1 MGKINVLSFAV
12 ANLIAAGEVVD
23 RPSSVIKELMENSI
37 DAGATTITV
46 EIQKG
51 GTTFMRV
58 SDNGCGIEPEDLP
71 TALRRHATSKIKDA
85 EDLDAIMSLG
95 FRGEA
100 LAAISSVANV
110 RIISKTRDN
119 STGAMIESH
128 GGNVVG
134 VTERG
139 ASDGT
144 TIIVEDLFYNVPA
157 RRKFLKKDLTEAMA
171 VSAAVEK
178 IALSH
183 PEIAIK
189 FISDGTLKLE
199 TTGDGKAIS
208 AIYSVFGRDFASK
221 LLKVESA
228 GENIKV
234 SGYVG
239 RSDNVRSNRNYQNFY
254 INGRYVKS
262 KTAMAA
268 IEQAYSSYIPPE
280 KFPCCVLFI
289 DIDPRTVDV
298 NVHPAKLEV
307 KFSNEKPV
315 FESIYYA
322 VRNTLESNITRP
334 EVQLQNGHISSA
346 EYRNMATGRVS
357 GTKNITES
365 QKKQNPLAAFVPIE
379 DKSAPKAEQTRYET
393 GISSA
398 DKFGLAM
405 NFPKKENT
413 PPPRAEEPYFS
424 VPSVLKNDSFKKPDI
439 EKPKEEVKVASE
451 VQPSPPKEEHK
462 NENVRSEILP
472 GEVKPPKK
480 AESVSHTE
488 EKREEKVIQPYKI
501 IGEAFN
507 SYVFIDLGEKMLIID
522 KHAAH
527 ERIIFERFK
536 KIMHTRE
543 QASQLLMLPIEINLG
558 RDECAALDEYKDE
571 IESVG
576 FDFSISDNKISVLSS
591 PTGINSEAI
600 PDIFQTFA
608 ERLLSGT
615 GNVSLTRDLIFE
627 KALYQA
633 SCKAAIKAGRQYAEG
648 HIEWLCRKMM
658 EMPDITFCPHGR
670 PVAIEMTKN
679 MLDKQFERL

>member
-23 RPSSVIKELMENSI
+23 RPCSVIKELMENSI
-37 DAGATTITV
+37 DAGADTITV
-46 EIQKG
+46 EIQNG
-51 GTTFMRV
+51 GKTFMRV

-110 RIISKTRDN
+110 RIISKTRD
-119 STGAMIESH
+119 SATGAMIESR
-128 GGNVVG
+128 GGNVFG

-139 ASDGT
+139 SSDGT
-144 TIIVEDLFYNVPA
+144 TIIVEDLFFNVPA

-171 VSAAVEK
+171 VSTTVEK

-183 PEIAIK
+183 PEIAIR
-189 FISDGTLKLE
+189 FISDGVSRLE
-199 TTGDGKAIS
+199 TSGDGKAIS
-208 AIYSVFGRDFASK
+208 AIYSVFGREFAAK
-221 LLKVESA
+221 MLPVENTSTD
-228 GENIKV
+228 IKV

-239 RSDNVRSNRNYQNFY
+239 RSDNVRANRNYQNFF

-268 IEQAYSSYIPPE
+268 VEQAYASYIPPE

-289 DIDPRTVDV
+289 EIDPRTVDV
-298 NVHPAKLEV
+298 NIHPAKLDV

-322 VRNTLESNITRP
+322 VRTTLEKNITRP
-334 EVQLQNGHISSA
+334 EVQLQNGHITSA
-346 EYRNMATGRVS
+346 EYRNMATGKVTGS
-357 GTKNITES
+357 KVQTDT
-365 QKKQNPLAAFVPIE
+365 QKRQNPLAAFVPIE
-379 DKSAPKAEQTRYET
+379 DKNSPKSEQTRLET
-393 GISSA
+393 KISQR
-398 DKFGLAM
+398 DKFGLPPEIQKKTVLPSNGM
-405 NFPKKENT
+405 TEKLNIPVPQVLSPDRFSERPKEHTEENIS
-413 PPPRAEEPYFS
+413 YS
-424 VPSVLKNDSFKKPDI
+424 
-439 EKPKEEVKVASE
+439 EKPISE
-451 VQPSPPKEEHK
+451 RDRVTEQKG
-462 NENVRSEILP
+462 RSEHLP
-472 GEVKPPKK
+472 GEVKQTKK
-480 AESVSHTE
+480 PAPETQAEERT
-488 EKREEKVIQPYKI
+488 IPPYKI

-507 SYVFIDLGEKMLIID
+507 SYVFIDLGEKMLIVD

-527 ERIIFERFK
+527 ERIIFDRFK
-536 KIMHTRE
+536 AVMKNRE
-543 QASQLLMLPIEINLG
+543 QASQLLMIPIEINLG
-558 RDECAALDEYKDE
+558 RDECNALNEYKEE
-571 IESVG
+571 ITAVG
-576 FDFSISDNKISVLSS
+576 FDFEISDNKVSVHSS
-591 PTGINSEAI
+591 PTGINIEAV
-600 PDIFQTFA
+600 PDVFQTFA

-633 SCKAAIKAGRQYAEG
+633 SCKAAIKAGRQYADG
-648 HIEWLCRKMM
+648 HIEWLCRKLM

-670 PVAIEMTKN
+670 PVAIEMTKT

>member
-23 RPSSVIKELMENSI
+23 RPCSVIKELMENSI
-37 DAGATTITV
+37 DAGADTITV
-46 EIQKG
+46 EIQNG
-51 GTTFMRV
+51 GKTFMRV

-110 RIISKTRDN
+110 RIISKTRE
-119 STGAMIESH
+119 SATGAMIESR
-128 GGNVVG
+128 GGNVFG
-134 VTERG
+134 VIERG
-139 ASDGT
+139 SSDGT
-144 TIIVEDLFYNVPA
+144 TIIVEDLFFNVPA

-171 VSAAVEK
+171 VSTTVEK

-183 PEIAIK
+183 PEIAIR
-189 FISDGTLKLE
+189 FISDGVSRLE
-199 TTGDGKAIS
+199 TSGDGKAIS
-208 AIYSVFGRDFASK
+208 AIYSVFGREFAAK
-221 LLKVESA
+221 MLPVENTSTD
-228 GENIKV
+228 IKV

-239 RSDNVRSNRNYQNFY
+239 RSDNVRANRNYQNFF

-268 IEQAYSSYIPPE
+268 IEQAYASYIPPE

-289 DIDPRTVDV
+289 EIDPRTVDV
-298 NVHPAKLEV
+298 NIHPAKLDV

-322 VRNTLESNITRP
+322 VRTTLEKNITRP
-334 EVQLQNGHISSA
+334 EVQLQNGHITSA
-346 EYRNMATGRVS
+346 EYRNMATGKVT
-357 GTKNITES
+357 GTRTQTAPQKRQNI
-365 QKKQNPLAAFVPIE
+365 LAAFVPIE
-379 DKSAPKAEQTRYET
+379 DKNSPKAEQTRLET
-393 GISSA
+393 KISQR
-398 DKFGLAM
+398 DKFGLPAEI
-405 NFPKKENT
+405 PKKTVPQSNGT
-413 PPPRAEEPYFS
+413 MEELNVS
-424 VPSVLKNDSFKKPDI
+424 VPNVLSHDRFS
-439 EKPKEEVKVASE
+439 EKPKEHTE
-451 VQPSPPKEEHK
+451 
-462 NENVRSEILP
+462 ENVSYQKKLISEKDRVTEQKGRSEQLP
-472 GEVKPPKK
+472 GEIKPLKK
-480 AESVSHTE
+480 PAPETQAEERT
-488 EKREEKVIQPYKI
+488 IPPYKI

-507 SYVFIDLGEKMLIID
+507 SYVFIDLGEKMLIVD

-536 KIMHTRE
+536 SVMKNRE
-543 QASQLLMLPIEINLG
+543 QASQLLMIPVEINLG
-558 RDECAALDEYKDE
+558 RDECNALDEYKEE
-571 IESVG
+571 ITAVG
-576 FDFSISDNKISVLSS
+576 FDFEISDNKVSVHSS
-591 PTGINSEAI
+591 PTGINIEAV
-600 PDIFQTFA
+600 PDVFQTFA

-633 SCKAAIKAGRQYAEG
+633 SCKAAIKAGRQYADG
-648 HIEWLCRKMM
+648 HIEWLCRKLM

-670 PVAIEMTKN
+670 PVAIEMTKT

>member
-23 RPSSVIKELMENSI
+23 RPCSVIKELMENSI
-37 DAGATTITV
+37 DAGADTITV
-46 EIQKG
+46 EIQNG
-51 GTTFMRV
+51 GKTFMRV

-110 RIISKTRDN
+110 RIISKTRD
-119 STGAMIESH
+119 SATGAMIESR
-128 GGNVVG
+128 GGNVFG

-139 ASDGT
+139 SSDGT
-144 TIIVEDLFYNVPA
+144 TIIVEDLFFNVPA

-171 VSAAVEK
+171 VSTTVEK

-183 PEIAIK
+183 PEIAIR
-189 FISDGTLKLE
+189 FISDGVSRLE
-199 TTGDGKAIS
+199 TSGDGKAIS
-208 AIYSVFGRDFASK
+208 AIYSVFGREFAAK
-221 LLKVESA
+221 MLPVENTSTD
-228 GENIKV
+228 IKV

-239 RSDNVRSNRNYQNFY
+239 RSDNVRANRNYQNFF

-268 IEQAYSSYIPPE
+268 VEQAYASYIPPE

-289 DIDPRTVDV
+289 EIDPRTVDV
-298 NVHPAKLEV
+298 NIHPAKLDV

-322 VRNTLESNITRP
+322 VRTTLEKNITRP
-334 EVQLQNGHISSA
+334 EVQLQNGHITSA
-346 EYRNMATGRVS
+346 EYRNMATGKVTGS
-357 GTKNITES
+357 KVQTDT
-365 QKKQNPLAAFVPIE
+365 QKRQNPLAAFVPIE
-379 DKSAPKAEQTRYET
+379 DKNSPKSEQTRLET
-393 GISSA
+393 KISQR
-398 DKFGLAM
+398 DKFGL
-405 NFPKKENT
+405 PPEIQKKTVLPSNGMTEKLNI
-413 PPPRAEEPYFS
+413 PVPQVLSPDRFS
-424 VPSVLKNDSFKKPDI
+424 
-439 EKPKEEVKVASE
+439 ERPKEHTEENISYSE
-451 VQPSPPKEEHK
+451 KTVSERDRVTEQKG
-462 NENVRSEILP
+462 RSEHLP
-472 GEVKPPKK
+472 GEVKQTKK
-480 AESVSHTE
+480 PAPETQAEERT
-488 EKREEKVIQPYKI
+488 IPPYKI

-507 SYVFIDLGEKMLIID
+507 SYVFIDLGEKMLIVD

-536 KIMHTRE
+536 AVMKNRE
-543 QASQLLMLPIEINLG
+543 QASQLLMIPVEINLG
-558 RDECAALDEYKDE
+558 RDECNALNEYKEE
-571 IESVG
+571 ITAVG
-576 FDFSISDNKISVLSS
+576 FDFEISDNKVSVHSS
-591 PTGINSEAI
+591 PTGINIEAV
-600 PDIFQTFA
+600 PDVFQTFA

-633 SCKAAIKAGRQYAEG
+633 SCKAAIKAGRQYADG
-648 HIEWLCRKMM
+648 HIEWLCRKLM

-670 PVAIEMTKN
+670 PVAIEMTKT